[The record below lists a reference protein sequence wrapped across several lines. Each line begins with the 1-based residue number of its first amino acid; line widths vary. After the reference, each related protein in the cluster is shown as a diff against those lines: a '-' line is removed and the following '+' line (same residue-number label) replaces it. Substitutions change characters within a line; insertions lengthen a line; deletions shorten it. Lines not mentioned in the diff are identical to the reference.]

1 MTLFSRYKF
10 SIELLFSYMECCQLE
25 AYMMKRVQN
34 FICFISNKLGSP
46 SLQNG
51 TTETW
56 QSNLLIIEA
65 YCSCMNITSSNFRI
79 RSDNAMISVQKGTF
93 TNQHVFPAGSV
104 HLLRNAAAVE
114 INYRSI
120 KYTLR
125 QKVSGAKP
133 S

>member
-1 MTLFSRYKF
+1 
-10 SIELLFSYMECCQLE
+10 
-25 AYMMKRVQN
+25 MMKRVQN

-65 YCSCMNITSSNFRI
+65 YSCMNITSSNFRI

-93 TNQHVFPAGSV
+93 TN
-104 HLLRNAAAVE
+104 
-114 INYRSI
+114 
-120 KYTLR
+120 
-125 QKVSGAKP
+125 
-133 S
+133 